1 MRFYGT
7 LITTVGGHTKNS
19 PVVVDRMVE
28 VYVTKTKVKIYLFDS
43 SYMCWHKNCHILDIV
58 EVAINNKP
66 IKDIV
71 SDQINNFATKNE
83 IKFENLEET
92 LANIK

>member
-7 LITTVGGHTKNS
+7 LIATFCGHTKYS
-19 PVVVDRMVE
+19 KALVDRMVE

-43 SYMCWHKNCHILDIV
+43 SYMYWHKNCHILDIV
-58 EVAINNKP
+58 EVAINKRH

-71 SDQINNFATKNE
+71 IEQINNLTTKKE
-83 IKFENLEET
+83 IKFENLEEI

>member
-7 LITTVGGHTKNS
+7 LIAKVDGHTKNS
-19 PVVVDRMVE
+19 PVVVNRVVE

-43 SYMCWHKNCHILDIV
+43 SYMYWHKNCHILDIV
-58 EVAINNKP
+58 EVAINNQH

-71 SDQINNFATKNE
+71 SDQINNLAIKNE
-83 IKFENLEET
+83 INFINFDEM
-92 LANIK
+92 LAII